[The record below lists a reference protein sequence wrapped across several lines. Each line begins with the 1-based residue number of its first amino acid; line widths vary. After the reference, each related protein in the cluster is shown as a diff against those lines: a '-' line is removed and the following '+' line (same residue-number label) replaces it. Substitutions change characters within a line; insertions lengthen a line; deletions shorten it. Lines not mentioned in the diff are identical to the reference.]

1 MSGAN
6 QFQVKAAVNVP
17 EEQNIRSGYSAN
29 AEIVLQS
36 ATQVL
41 TIPESAIEFTND
53 SSFVYLVGKDGDYTK
68 KAVQTGISD
77 GLNIEIKSGLS
88 TSDKIRGS
96 KIIESKQ

>member
-6 QFQVKAAVNVP
+6 QFQVKAAENVP

-53 SSFVYLVGKDGDYTK
+53 SSFVYLVDKDGAYTK